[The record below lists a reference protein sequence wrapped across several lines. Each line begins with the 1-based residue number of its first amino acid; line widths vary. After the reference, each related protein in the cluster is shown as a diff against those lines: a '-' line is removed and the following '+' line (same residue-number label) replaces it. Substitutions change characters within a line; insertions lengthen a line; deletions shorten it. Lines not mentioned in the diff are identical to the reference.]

1 LKYKNNNNDNNDNN
15 STSIFKIT
23 FLIAIVAMIL
33 ITLTLTLNSA
43 AVVFAQTIDVNSS
56 KSGNQSQGLQTLCK
70 LPTQELAR
78 ELHGMHLTGC

>member
-1 LKYKNNNNDNNDNN
+1 VKNQDSNNTNN
-15 STSIFKIT
+15 SGNPNKFKIT

-56 KSGNQSQGLQTLCK
+56 KSGNQSQGLQTLCN

>member
-1 LKYKNNNNDNNDNN
+1 VKNQDSNNTNN
-15 STSIFKIT
+15 SGNPNKFKIT
-23 FLIAIVAMIL
+23 FLIAIVGMNL

-56 KSGNQSQGLQTLCK
+56 KSDNQSQGLQTLCK